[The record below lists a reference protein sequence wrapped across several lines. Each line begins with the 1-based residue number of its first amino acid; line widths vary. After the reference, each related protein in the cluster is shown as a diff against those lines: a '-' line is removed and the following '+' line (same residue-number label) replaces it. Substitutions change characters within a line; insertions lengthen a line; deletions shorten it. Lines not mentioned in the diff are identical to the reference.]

1 MWKSLFIVIF
11 ISLQLFAEITQER
24 CEYIIKPLSSEQI
37 NSLKIDLDTLAR
49 QNDIS
54 IELFKINQNE
64 CEFLNYEIV
73 VAQAKQTN
81 KNKKFSISSL
91 YPDKKP
97 KINDYV
103 RLEIPN
109 IEDILSKIN
118 EIVKQEINK
127 NVEIT
132 YTSDKE
138 EN

>member
-1 MWKSLFIVIF
+1 M
-11 ISLQLFAEITQER
+11 Q
-24 CEYIIKPLSSEQI
+24 
-37 NSLKIDLDTLAR
+37 
-49 QNDIS
+49 
-54 IELFKINQNE
+54 
-64 CEFLNYEIV
+64 FLNYEIV
-73 VAQAKQTN
+73 VAQTGQTD
-81 KNKKFSISSL
+81 KSKKFSIASL